1 MYVET
6 ILEVHHK
13 YNALV
18 LTAFNNDAGFV
29 AALDKVHTVLLE
41 GTNPLLQR
49 DSPIQ
54 IKLTECC
61 SSQSQIFQSLLVSK
75 KQMICKIT
83 VIGFLVHA
91 KEMLGKC
98 IILFEV
104 PVVWAYSGSHRDDLH
119 SQLLLL
125 LP

>member
-29 AALDKVHTVLLE
+29 AALDKVRTVLLE
-41 GTNPLLQR
+41 GTNPFLQR

-54 IKLTECC
+54 IKLTECR
-61 SSQSQIFQSLLVSK
+61 SSQSHFPGPISK
-75 KQMICKIT
+75 QK
-83 VIGFLVHA
+83 A
-91 KEMLGKC
+91 N
-98 IILFEV
+98 
-104 PVVWAYSGSHRDDLH
+104 DLQNH
-119 SQLLLL
+119 SDWFFSTR
-125 LP
+125 